1 MGKAVVDA
9 VYDAALNE
17 VINNADQAV
26 VCTTEPADYT
36 AATTD
41 EGSGG
46 VALGE
51 VSISSTNFTGPADG
65 DTSGRK
71 LTLDSLSGVGVDVTG
86 VAGHVALV
94 DDGNSRLLM
103 VDTYEETDVVG
114 VDTGTDTITIDGD
127 HTADI
132 ETDDYIRISGSTGN
146 DGAYTVSSV
155 SLNGSDTDVV
165 VNESVSDSTAD
176 GICIYGA
183 QHLSSGNSTDINGFD
198 FEILDPT

>member
-1 MGKAVVDA
+1 MAKVIDDT
-9 VYDAALNE
+9 VYDSALND
-17 VINNADQAV
+17 IISNADQV
-26 VCTTEPADYT
+26 VLCEGEPADYT

-41 EGSGG
+41 KGAGG

-51 VSISSTNFTGPADG
+51 VAVSSTNFTGPADG

-71 LTLDSLSGVGVDVTG
+71 LTLDSLSGVSVDVTG
-86 VAGHVALV
+86 TGDHLAIV
-94 DDGNSRLLM
+94 DDGNSVLQM
-103 VDTYEETDVVG
+103 VDTYEQSDIVG

-132 ETDDYIRISGSTGN
+132 EADDYVTIRGSTGN
-146 DGAYTVSSV
+146 DGIYTVSSV

-165 VNESVSDSTAD
+165 LNESIGDSTAD

-183 QHLSSGNSTDINGFD
+183 QHLSSGNSTDVNGFD
-198 FEILDPT
+198 FEIQDPS